1 MLDPEA
7 TTPSVTSPAVREW
20 TGDTV
25 SRLFIAA
32 FRQLPGTPVYSSRGR
47 LSDLRELEPGPLQV
61 LNWAERYRERDLRTA
76 LLVWASAMTR
86 GDPNRS
92 ISSIV
97 AEHGWA
103 RATFEGRRRRAAAI
117 IAKSLIRDGVPPFGL
132 PDQSEVDTRRA
143 KRR

>member
-61 LNWAERYRERDLRTA
+61 LNWAGRYLEPELRTA
-76 LLVWASAMTR
+76 LLVWASTMAR
-86 GDPNRS
+86 GDPDTP
-92 ISSIV
+92 ISAVV
-97 AEHGWA
+97 AAHGWA

-117 IAKSLIRDGVPPFGL
+117 ISKALVDGVPPFDL
-132 PDQSEVDTRRA
+132 PGRSEVDSRRA
-143 KRR
+143 KPL